1 MHNSITAATVKLITF
16 TASNSPQVEPDQ
28 LAACEVVF
36 IRSKIAK
43 IVSPKLYIWY
53 SYSNEGYK
61 SVLHFLFKYI

>member
-36 IRSKIAK
+36 VRSKIVK
-43 IVSPKLYIWY
+43 IVSPKFWS
-53 SYSNEGYK
+53 SYSNKGYK
-61 SVLHFLFKYI
+61 SVIIFYI